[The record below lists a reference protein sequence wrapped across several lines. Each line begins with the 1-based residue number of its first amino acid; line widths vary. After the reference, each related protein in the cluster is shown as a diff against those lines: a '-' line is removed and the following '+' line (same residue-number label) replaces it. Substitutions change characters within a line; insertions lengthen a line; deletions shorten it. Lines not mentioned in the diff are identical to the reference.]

1 MGAGF
6 DEIGKRK
13 NDNGDMLSDAVDGQD
28 AADIPVLINNLVFCR
43 NPQVLKDREMCLNL
57 RNLI

>member
-13 NDNGDMLSDAVDGQD
+13 NDAGDMLSDVTDGQD

-43 NPQVLKDREMCLNL
+43 NP
-57 RNLI
+57 